1 MMFVARKSVEE
12 KNIVCVCVCVVSLFF
27 MEERERERE
36 KERGK
41 GLYNKNS
48 LRSFQRKTLLKIVL
62 FYIHIRMKIN
72 MLKRKTIF
80 NK

>member
-1 MMFVARKSVEE
+1 
-12 KNIVCVCVCVVSLFF
+12 

-48 LRSFQRKTLLKIVL
+48 LRLFQRKTLLKIVL